1 LETYISNKYGRKS
14 KQQWD
19 TRSRATK
26 QIVKGRM
33 KLVVESF
40 LAYICWKHDAWV
52 TRLVVETQI
61 MLTELQQHLILS
73 MHIVLKNIFKFGHDL

>member
-1 LETYISNKYGRKS
+1 
-14 KQQWD
+14 
-19 TRSRATK
+19 
-26 QIVKGRM
+26 M

-40 LAYICWKHDAWV
+40 LGYICWKHDASV
-52 TRLVVETQI
+52 TRLVVEMQI